1 VADLLAEDA
10 DRSLLTG
17 FLDWYRGVAE
27 HKLADLTLEQT
38 TNISMPSGLTILGTI
53 KHLAWCERRWFEQN
67 FLGDPRDELE
77 AHRSFGFGGADTVES
92 VIDDYRDACDSSR
105 RIVAAAPSL
114 DTNAQIAHPFFGIC
128 TLRWILLHMIEETA
142 RHAGHLDILRELT
155 DGRTG
160 D

>member
-1 VADLLAEDA
+1 VADPVTEEAE
-10 DRSLLTG
+10 RSMLTG

-38 TNISMPSGLTILGTI
+38 TSVAMPSGLTMLGTI
-53 KHLAWCERRWFEQN
+53 KHLAWCERRWFEQLY
-67 FLGDPRDELE
+67 LGGARDELD
-77 AHRSFGFGGADTVES
+77 AHESFALDAGDTVAS
-92 VIDDYRDACDSSR
+92 VVDDYRDACTSSR

-114 DTNAQIAHPFFGIC
+114 DQEAQRPHAFFG
-128 TLRWILLHMIEETA
+128 TPSLRWILLHMIEETA
-142 RHAGHLDILRELT
+142 RHAGHLDIVRELT